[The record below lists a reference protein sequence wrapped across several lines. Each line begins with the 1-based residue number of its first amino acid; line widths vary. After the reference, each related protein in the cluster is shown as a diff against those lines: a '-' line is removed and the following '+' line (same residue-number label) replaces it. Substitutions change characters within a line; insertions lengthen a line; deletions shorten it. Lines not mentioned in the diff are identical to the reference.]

1 MSDPDPSGSRR
12 FVVDEASVGDRLDVV
27 LATLLGSSRTQAA
40 TRIRDGDVTVDG
52 QPRPRSHRM
61 VGGETVV
68 VAAVEEPI
76 PTPAPPMPPVL
87 HRDDDLLVIDKPAG
101 LVVHP
106 GHGHPDGTL
115 VDALRAGGVPLAGG
129 EDHRRGIVHR
139 LDKDTSGTMLVA
151 CSEDA
156 FTGLVAALRDR
167 TVTRSYVALVDG
179 TLPAPSGTIDVPL
192 GRDPRDRTRFAADA
206 DGRHA
211 VTHFAVQA
219 TGQRPDGRPVQLVA
233 CRLET
238 GRTHQIRVHLAHA
251 GTRVSGDTSYGASAA
266 GAASL
271 GLERPFLHALHLRLV
286 HPVTGHDLGVEAPLP
301 DDLVA
306 VLAAAGIDPSV
317 ASAAAIE
324 WPADVR

>member
-1 MSDPDPSGSRR
+1 MSDPDHADRR
-12 FVVDEASVGDRLDVV
+12 RLVVDDVHAGDRLDLV
-27 LATLLGSSRTQAA
+27 LATLLDTSRTQAA
-40 TRIRDGDVTVDG
+40 RRIGDGDVTVDG
-52 QPRPRSHRM
+52 HARPRSHRL
-61 VGGETVV
+61 VGGETIVMADAEV
-68 VAAVEEPI
+68 PDR
-76 PTPAPPMPPVL
+76 TPPPPMPPVL

-101 LVVHP
+101 VVVHP

-129 EDHRRGIVHR
+129 DEERPGIVHR
-139 LDKDTSGTMLVA
+139 LDKDTSGVMLVA
-151 CSEDA
+151 CSA
-156 FTGLVAALRDR
+156 AAYTGLVAALQAHE
-167 TVTRSYVALVDG
+167 VTRSYVALVDG

-192 GRDPRDRTRFAADA
+192 GRDPRDRTRFAPDLG
-206 DGRHA
+206 GRHA

-219 TGQRPDGRPVQLVA
+219 TGQRPDGRSVQVVA

-251 GTRVSGDTSYGASAA
+251 KTRVAGDLTYGASSA

-271 GLERPFLHALHLRLV
+271 GLERPFLHAMHLRLV
-286 HPVTGHDLGVEAPLP
+286 HPVSGRELAVEAPLP

-306 VLAAAGIDPSV
+306 VLVAAGIDPAV
-317 ASAAAIE
+317 ATAKAID